1 MKNVF
6 TKVGIGFFVA
16 FIIALALAVLASIV
30 LIIGA
35 GIGGCATQTFVR
47 NEYIECEVTDKES
60 ITQDGGHRY
69 LIYCE
74 TKDGEIKVFDGKD
87 GYVSMNQI
95 INKINIGHIT
105 DLHFEVLNIV
115 NELGRI
121 INPQNKNISYTI
133 SYNNKKINFTSN
145 IM

>member
-6 TKVGIGFFVA
+6 TKVGIGIFVA
-16 FIIALALAVLASIV
+16 FILTLALAILATIV

-35 GIGGCATQTFVR
+35 GVGGCATQTFIR

-74 TKDGEIKVFDGKD
+74 TKDGETKVFENTDQLIYGKFD
-87 GYVSMNQI
+87 SSDVYADIEVGKTYNFTVS
-95 INKINIGHIT
+95 GVRVPV
-105 DLHFEVLNIV
+105 FSWYENIV
-115 NELGRI
+115 DYKEVASNVPKE
-121 INPQNKNISYTI
+121 TI
-133 SYNNKKINFTSN
+133 
-145 IM
+145 M